1 MSANCDAEAVERLLS
16 IGAADYFIKP
26 VRTSTLTRL
35 KGLTSRRQQIVKPG
49 QKDIPDS
56 RNSALS
62 ISLLQAAQ
70 LLSSDSPVN
79 NLGTVLTQQLPPS
92 PPSSTPSPSPQET
105 NFATGVSSNVTHAP
119 SRRVSAAPGADATE
133 PGQGA
138 EVRKSKLSTP
148 PGVKGSSAMQSGSVQ
163 PSTCGKVRAA
173 GPHVYLR
180 PRITAVLA
188 ANLAQPFRSP

>member
-26 VRTSTLTRL
+26 VRTSTLSRL

-49 QKDIPDS
+49 QKQIPDS

-79 NLGTVLTQQLPPS
+79 NLGTALTQQLPPS

-105 NFATGVSSNVTHAP
+105 NFAPGVTSNVTHAP
-119 SRRVSAAPGADATE
+119 SRRVSSAPGADATAPAQRVE
-133 PGQGA
+133 A
-138 EVRKSKLSTP
+138 RKPKLSTP
-148 PGVKGSSAMQSGSVQ
+148 PGAKIATAVRSLSVQ
-163 PSTCGKVRAA
+163 PSVCKKVRSA
-173 GPHVYLR
+173 PTMFVRL
-180 PRITAVLA
+180 
-188 ANLAQPFRSP
+188 